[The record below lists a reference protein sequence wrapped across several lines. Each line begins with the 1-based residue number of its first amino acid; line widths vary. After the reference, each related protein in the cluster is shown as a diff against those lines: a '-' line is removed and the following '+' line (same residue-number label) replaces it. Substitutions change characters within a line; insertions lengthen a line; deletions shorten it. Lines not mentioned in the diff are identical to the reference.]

1 MSYHIYGLKNCNT
14 TQKAIQWFKKHKLAY
29 KFINNRTEPISKSK
43 LELWCNQVSWEKL
56 LNKKG
61 TAFKLLHPA
70 IQQSAT
76 TQEKAIEIMLA
87 RPSTIKRPLIEKDNK
102 IITLGFSQVFFEI
115 HYL

>member
-14 TQKAIQWFKKHKLAY
+14 TQKAIQWFKQHKLAY

-61 TAFKLLHPA
+61 TAFKLLQHMYFYELYYRNRK
-70 IQQSAT
+70 S
-76 TQEKAIEIMLA
+76 K
-87 RPSTIKRPLIEKDNK
+87 NK
-102 IITLGFSQVFFEI
+102 I
-115 HYL
+115 